1 MISKQ
6 NNQYTMIS
14 DLIKN
19 RIWQLKLSFFNR
31 KCYFTGQKLQYK
43 LCYCGRKQIKDS
55 ISYRYLNDD
64 IWVSSKEYLKLLKSN
79 IL

>member
-1 MISKQ
+1 
-6 NNQYTMIS
+6 MIS
-14 DLIKN
+14 DLIKY
-19 RIWQLKLSFFNR
+19 RLWKLKWSLFSR
-31 KCYFTGQKLQYK
+31 KCYITGQNLQFK

-64 IWVSSKEYLKLLKSN
+64 IWLSSKEYLKLLRTN